1 MTVHNGAASSVV
13 GAPSSGRGTITA
25 LLVRHGQGDDQAL
38 AEALT
43 AVYGRLQR
51 IASRCLAS
59 ERPTPTFDEEA
70 LVHEAYLRLAR
81 HDRTLWANRGHLFA
95 VAARIMR
102 RILVDRARAKKYAKR
117 AALKEDSGFETD
129 SLPSPRRPLDALELD
144 DALTDLARYDE
155 RLARLVELR
164 FFGGLTNLEIAE
176 AEGVVP
182 MTVIRRWRLAR
193 AWLERYLRNRPS
205 S

>member
-1 MTVHNGAASSVV
+1 MPSHNGITNIAAESS
-13 GAPSSGRGTITA
+13 AGRGTVTA
-25 LLVRHGQGDDQAL
+25 LLVKHGLGDDQAL

-43 AVYGRLQR
+43 AVYGRLQY
-51 IASRCLAS
+51 IASRCLAN

-81 HDRTLWANRGHLFA
+81 HDRTRWANRGHLFA

-102 RILVDRARAKKYAKR
+102 RILVDRARAKGYAKR
-117 AALKEDSGFETD
+117 AALKEDSNFEPD
-129 SLPSPRRPLDALELD
+129 SLPGHGRPLEALELD

-155 RLARLVELR
+155 NLARLVELR
-164 FFGGLTNLEIAE
+164 FFGGLTNREIAE

-193 AWLERYLRNRPS
+193 AWLERYLRNRPTP
-205 S
+205 